1 MVQCGHFIVAVASSE
16 LEEPLVV
23 ESRAFDVK
31 RELMSYEDAFGMP
44 RFVQFCFVY
53 GGDAGVNPQG
63 AMATYRYWNE
73 AN

>member
-1 MVQCGHFIVAVASSE
+1 M
-16 LEEPLVV
+16 VV